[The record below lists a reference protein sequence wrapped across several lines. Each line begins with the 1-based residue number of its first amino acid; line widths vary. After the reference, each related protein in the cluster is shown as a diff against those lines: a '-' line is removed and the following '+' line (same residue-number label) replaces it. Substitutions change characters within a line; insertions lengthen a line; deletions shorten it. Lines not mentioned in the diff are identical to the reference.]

1 VPKALVSG
9 IETGLTVQ
17 GGGTLKN
24 AQAVKSEDFENV
36 YFISAEIDGPEWREA
51 AKSAPGRATA

>member
-1 VPKALVSG
+1 MSG